1 MAVALEPSKPR
12 RFALIAAAGASAR
25 FGGPEQKQ
33 YVLLAGKPLLAR
45 TIAALNGSAVLET
58 VFVVLAGDDTLYDE
72 RVGEIAGV
80 VPLRCGGRTRAES
93 VRNGLTAMGDRAT
106 AEDWV
111 LVHDAARPCI
121 DVATLNRLLHELED
135 EPIGGL
141 LAIPLA
147 DTLKRSETG
156 AALRCAGTEAR
167 TGLWCAQTPQM
178 FRYAILNRALRQAD
192 LSAITDEAQAVE
204 ALGLKPRLVQG
215 SPANIKVTY
224 PEDLELA
231 AAILAQRQ
239 RNGA

>member
-1 MAVALEPSKPR
+1 MSSSSASSPR
-12 RFALIAAAGASAR
+12 RFALIAAAGTSAR
-25 FGGPEQKQ
+25 FGGSAPKQ
-33 YVLLAGKPLLAR
+33 YAMIAGTPLLAR
-45 TIAALNGSAVLET
+45 TIAALNESVVLET
-58 VFVVLAGDDTLYDE
+58 IFVIIAADDAMYRE

-93 VRNGLTAMGDRAT
+93 VRNGLVAIGDRVEAG
-106 AEDWV
+106 DWV
-111 LVHDAARPCI
+111 LVHDAARPCV

-156 AALRCAGTEAR
+156 AGLRCAGTEPR
-167 TGLWCAQTPQM
+167 NGLWCAQTPQM
-178 FRYAILNRALRQAD
+178 FRYAILNHAFRQAD
-192 LSAITDEAQAVE
+192 LSVITDEAQAVE

-215 SPANIKVTY
+215 SSANIKVTY

-231 AAILAQRQ
+231 AAILAARQ
-239 RNGA
+239 RDR

>member
-1 MAVALEPSKPR
+1 MAVTSKPR
-12 RFALIAAAGASAR
+12 RFALIAAAGTSAR
-25 FGGPEQKQ
+25 FGGPEPKQ
-33 YVLLAGKPLLAR
+33 YVLLAGRPLLAH
-45 TIAALNGSAVLET
+45 TIAALNESVVLEAI
-58 VFVVLAGDDTLYDE
+58 FVVLASDDKLYDE
-72 RVGEIAGV
+72 RVGKIAGV

-93 VRNGLTAMGDRAT
+93 VRNGLAAIGDRVV

-156 AALRCAGTEAR
+156 AGLRCADTDER
-167 TGLWCAQTPQM
+167 PGLWCAQSPQM
-178 FRYAILNRALRQAD
+178 FRYAILNHAFRQAD
-192 LSAITDEAQAVE
+192 LAAIGDEAQAVG

-215 SPANIKVTY
+215 SPSNIKVTY

-231 AAILAQRQ
+231 AAILAGR
-239 RNGA
+239 RPRD

>member
-1 MAVALEPSKPR
+1 MTVTSKPR

-25 FGGPEQKQ
+25 FGGPEPKQ
-33 YVLLAGKPLLAR
+33 YVLLAGRPLLAQ
-45 TIAALNGSAVLET
+45 TIAALNGSVVLEAI
-58 VFVVLAGDDTLYDE
+58 FVVLAKDDKLYDE

-93 VRNGLTAMGDRAT
+93 VRNGLAAIGDRVV

-111 LVHDAARPCI
+111 LVHEAARPCI

-156 AALRCAGTEAR
+156 AGLRCADTDER
-167 TGLWCAQTPQM
+167 PGLWCAQSPQM
-178 FRYAILNRALRQAD
+178 FRYAILNHAFRQAD
-192 LSAITDEAQAVE
+192 LAAISDEAQAVG

-215 SPANIKVTY
+215 SPSNIKVTY

-231 AAILAQRQ
+231 AAILAGR
-239 RNGA
+239 RPRD

>member
-1 MAVALEPSKPR
+1 MAVAPVPSKPR
-12 RFALIAAAGASAR
+12 RFALIPAAGASAR

-45 TIAALNGSAVLET
+45 TIAALSGSVVLET
-58 VFVVLAGDDTLYDE
+58 VFVVLADDDTLYDE

-93 VRNGLTAMGDRAT
+93 VRNGLAAMGDRAT

-147 DTLKRSETG
+147 DTLKRSEM
-156 AALRCAGTEAR
+156 ADSESPWR
-167 TGLWCAQTPQM
+167 T
-178 FRYAILNRALRQAD
+178 
-192 LSAITDEAQAVE
+192 V
-204 ALGLKPRLVQG
+204 
-215 SPANIKVTY
+215 
-224 PEDLELA
+224 
-231 AAILAQRQ
+231 
-239 RNGA
+239 